1 MPPIRQKDLAEELF
15 EALEI
20 CGNRL
25 RVIRDE
31 VSSSLALV
39 NVALAC
45 ASHLRTAP
53 MVREQLTELLES
65 QRKRIVEDVAA
76 ALAGREDRGNEA
88 RGPFRFSL
96 VPQQRVAR
104 IGRRKV
110 PFTRSEFSVLEYL
123 WERSPEPVSRQ
134 DMLNHIYG
142 EGEQPSEAVIDAFIF
157 KIRQKLRNAGCEDV
171 SIEVVR
177 GTGWT
182 LNVAELSDDE
192 MGREAMTAA
201 TEVAAP
207 ALESENPGLR

>member
-192 MGREAMTAA
+192 MDREAVMA
-201 TEVAAP
+201 TEGAAP
-207 ALESENPGLR
+207 AIESENPGLR